1 MPEKTNREYRAM
13 TMQAE
18 GSEDESKIV
27 KGYASTFNQ
36 KYELFRDGEFIVSE
50 IVDARAFDN
59 CDMSDVIFQY
69 DHCGRVFARKSNGTL
84 RVQPDDIGLYIEADL
99 GGTDA
104 GRELYEEIKGGYT
117 TKMSFGFIVSE
128 DRWDDYPRADGT
140 VETVR
145 TILKISKLFDCSAVS
160 LPANDNTSISIR
172 SQLNGEIERL
182 RAERLKA
189 DEIKRAKLALKIKIM
204 QEVY

>member
-18 GSEDESKIV
+18 GSENESKIV

-204 QEVY
+204 QEDF